1 MSELFP
7 LVPSVC
13 FFNSSGM
20 NRLRPWSQV
29 CQDEEMEGTEME
41 GAGAE
46 GKVEKTGKYS
56 VKTGETLRK
65 EML

>member
-1 MSELFP
+1 
-7 LVPSVC
+7 
-13 FFNSSGM
+13 M

-46 GKVEKTGKYS
+46 AGKVEKTGKYS